1 MVVADRMRKRLL
13 HKIIYRAAVCAMLIF
28 MSAFLAMLTGCGEAV
43 PDNTDTYNIYCLDRE
58 ENRLPYYEYST
69 QTVDIQAL
77 ADELTLLLKTSP
89 GDVKK
94 KELIKDFD
102 IEDISLKDKTLILT
116 VSESYA
122 NLPPTKEVLIRAGI
136 VRTLGQIEGIDYVTL
151 RYRDR
156 DLTDA
161 LGQPVGA
168 MTVTQFVDNAE
179 DDLSTYDDME
189 LTLYFA
195 DEDGTGLVK
204 VTRRVEYNTNISLE
218 KLVLEQLI
226 AGTDAQG
233 AKASVNPQT
242 EIINVTVKDGI
253 CYVNLSPAFLSL
265 PEGVHADVSIYSI
278 VDSMAELKGISK
290 VMFSIDGNSD
300 IVMGDNIS
308 LSGQYERN
316 LDIVR

>member
-13 HKIIYRAAVCAMLIF
+13 HKMIYRAAVCAMLIF

-58 ENRLPYYEYST
+58 ENRLPCYEYST

-77 ADELTLLLKTSP
+77 ADELILLLKTSP

-204 VTRRVEYNTNISLE
+204 VTRRVEYKTNISLE

>member
-13 HKIIYRAAVCAMLIF
+13 HKMIYRAAVCAMLIF

-58 ENRLPYYEYST
+58 ENRLPCYEYST

-77 ADELTLLLKTSP
+77 ADELILLLKTSP